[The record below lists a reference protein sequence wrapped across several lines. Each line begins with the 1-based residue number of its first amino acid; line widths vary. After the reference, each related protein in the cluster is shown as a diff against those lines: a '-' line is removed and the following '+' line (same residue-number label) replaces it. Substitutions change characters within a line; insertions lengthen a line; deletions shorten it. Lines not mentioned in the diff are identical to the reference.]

1 MAKASPSYGERPGD
15 EPRFLGGLLGRAL
28 CRRGPPLA
36 ITSYLAWYSA
46 VRDQCEKSGGTLYMP
61 NPLTL
66 ACVKPE
72 RIPLT

>member
-1 MAKASPSYGERPGD
+1 MSRGFWAA
-15 EPRFLGGLLGRAL
+15 FWAVLLAVVAL
-28 CRRGPPLA
+28 PLA